1 MPTSSN
7 RRARSAIAVA
17 ILLVTMRST
26 ADAQNRSGIAAVD
39 SAAVARAA
47 GARASAALRSK
58 DVTTARQE
66 YARAVHAWPTQPGYV
81 WAAAILAARQHDTS
95 AVLNYLRAYADL
107 GLGRDLTVDSTLA
120 NVANSGAFAATRT
133 KLTANAKPM
142 VRSHVKL
149 TFGDSSFWAEGVDVD
164 PVTRHFYVASIRH
177 RTIADIAPDGTSRE
191 LWPRDRPDLGAIFSV
206 RVDTRRRTI
215 WATTSGVRQTAGYA
229 PADSSIAALLEIRP
243 SDGVILRRW
252 NVPPVAGGHVLGD
265 LAIGPAGDVFITDSN
280 QPTLYWLRPGA
291 DTLESITSPLFHS
304 LQGLAPTPNGRTLYL
319 TDYSH
324 GLLRVDLR
332 SRAVTRVAD
341 APNSTS
347 LGCDG
352 IAWYRGGII
361 AVQNGVEPARIVQIV
376 LNAAGDSVVRLDV
389 IDRNSNIADEPSIG
403 TVFGD
408 DFIYVANG
416 QWTKYDDNGIRI
428 AGSKLSP
435 TILLDVP
442 LRHLP

>member
-1 MPTSSN
+1 MPTQSRALPWAAVVLLLATLSST
-7 RRARSAIAVA
+7 VG
-17 ILLVTMRST
+17 
-26 ADAQNRSGIAAVD
+26 AQRWSGVAAVD
-39 SAAVARAA
+39 SAAAARAA
-47 GARASAALRSK
+47 SARASVALRSN
-58 DVTTARQE
+58 DLTAARRE
-66 YARAVHAWPTQPGYV
+66 YARAVRAWPTQPAYV
-81 WAAAILAARQHDTS
+81 WAAAILAWHQHDTS
-95 AVLNYLRAYADL
+95 AVLNYLRIYADL

-120 NVANSGAFAATRT
+120 NVANSGVFADTRI
-133 KLTANAKPM
+133 KLTANAYPL
-142 VRSHVKL
+142 VRSRVKVA
-149 TFGDSSFWAEGVDVD
+149 FGDSTFWAEGVDVD
-164 PVTRHFYVASIRH
+164 PATKHYFVASIRH
-177 RTIADIAPDGTSRE
+177 RTIVDVAPDGTSRE

-206 RVDTRRRTI
+206 RVDTPRHMI
-215 WATTSGVRQTAGYA
+215 WATTSGVRQTEGYV

-243 SDGVILRRW
+243 SDGRILRRW
-252 NVPPVAGGHVLGD
+252 NVAPVTGGHVLGD
-265 LAIGPAGDVFITDSN
+265 LAIGPAGDVFVTDSN

-324 GLLRVDLR
+324 GLLRVDLL
-332 SRAVTRVAD
+332 SHAVTRVAD
-341 APNSTS
+341 APHSTS

-352 IAWYRGGII
+352 IAWYRGSII
-361 AVQNGVEPARIVQIV
+361 AVQNGVEPARIVQMV
-376 LNAAGDSVVRLDV
+376 LDAAGDSIARLDV

-403 TVFGD
+403 TVLGD

-416 QWTKYDDNGIRI
+416 QWTKYDTNGTRI